1 MSIRSLRPR
10 PKLIPP
16 PPPAAQAASDAIQ
29 LRGARQK
36 NLKGFDLDLPVN
48 RLIVVTGPSGSG
60 KSSLAFDTLYAEGQR
75 RYVETFSPYTRQ
87 FLERMDKPRVDSIHG
102 IPPAIAIE
110 QANHVKSTRSTVGTI
125 TEINDYLKVLFPR
138 VARGFCPSCGDS
150 IHPDTARS
158 IAESTEREHA
168 GATVLVTF
176 PVAVPAGEKPAAF
189 FEFLQAQGYLRV
201 WLNGSVVRVDE
212 PLPAAL
218 KWLPARV
225 AVLQDRVA
233 VTKENRARLSEAIET
248 ALRFGKGRV
257 AIVTTGDGR
266 EFPFSSGWHCPRCD
280 LDIAPPT
287 PGLFSFNHPQGAC
300 PHCRGFGRVLGIDLD
315 RALPDKSK
323 SIAGGLVK
331 PFQSGM
337 SAECQRDL
345 MKSARREEVDVNCPF
360 DDLPKS
366 DQDWVIYGAL
376 RKPKQPGSPTNSELW
391 ENGQWYGVRGYFDW
405 LESKTYKMHV
415 RVLLSRYRSSTKCPV
430 CDGTRFQPSTL
441 NFRLLTAAVERRPS
455 AVDSQKGEPVAYTLP
470 QIAALPLRDLRRIF
484 EAVPEPANDP
494 TGVMVLGE
502 IRTRLR
508 YLNEVGLGY
517 LTLDRPTRTLS
528 GGEIERVNLT
538 TCLGA
543 SLVNTLFVL
552 DEPSVG
558 LHPRDVGQLIEVMRG
573 LRDKGNTLVVVEHEE
588 AIVRAADHLV
598 DLGPGRGELGGELV
612 FSGSLDELRISEF
625 GLRIEDRPCEA
636 QKSNRK
642 SGNRNP
648 QLASLTADYL
658 SGRKSIPVPAS
669 RRAPKRWLKVRGAR
683 EHNLRDVDIDIPAG
697 VLCCITGVSGSG
709 KSTLVHDVLY
719 QNLLRLQGQE
729 TGEDPIGR
737 CREIVGAG
745 QFGLV
750 VMVDQS
756 PLARTPRSTPAL
768 YLGVYDSIR
777 ELFAATPEAQ
787 SSGLTPGD
795 FSFNSG
801 GGRCERCGGT
811 GFEKIEMQFLSDLYV
826 RCSECE
832 GRRFQPHVLRVRLA
846 ERSIH
851 EFLELTVTEGIQFL
865 SSLPDPTRRM
875 RDAIH
880 ALGTLAEVGLG
891 YLRLG
896 QPLNTL
902 SGGEAQ
908 RLKLVGHVVERA
920 RHPGGKPSLLI
931 FDEPTTGLHFDDVAQ
946 LLRVFQRLV
955 DSGESLIVVEHNL
968 EVIKSADYLID
979 LGPEAG
985 DEGGMLVAA
994 GTPEEVAAVA
1004 ASHTG
1009 RHLKSK
1015 LRIADFGLRIGD
1027 NGAETASL
1035 LLQDRVGQYGNGAAS
1050 KKSEIRNPQT
1060 AIGTS
1065 EIRIHGAR
1073 EHNLKNLSLAIPR
1086 EKMVVITGLSGSGK
1100 STLAFD
1106 LLFAEGQRRF
1116 LDSMSPY
1123 ARQFVEQ
1130 LEKPDVDLVEGLP
1143 PTVAIEQRVTR
1154 GGGKSTVATVT
1165 EVFHFL
1171 RLLFSKLGTQYCP
1184 DCQVPVEAQSQAAI
1198 VAQVEAAARKGR
1210 VRVLAPLIKA
1220 RKGFHTEVAAW
1231 AVNHGYSTLL
1241 VDGQLMPAEGFK
1253 KLERFKEHTIDVVIG
1268 EATAKTPN
1276 LELRELVRR
1285 ALEVGKGT
1293 ARMLDAR
1300 NRSTVL
1306 SSEMSCPNCGRAFEE
1321 LDPRLFSFHSP
1332 HGWCEGCRG
1341 FGRVWSKVAMP
1352 QVDDSASQAERELA
1366 EERASDWI
1374 EEGQDEECSQCRG
1387 ARLNPVA
1394 RSVRLHGK
1402 ETIDSIARRP
1412 VREAMQVLERLK
1424 FKGSA
1429 QIIAHDIVAEIRQ
1442 RLSFMREVGLG
1453 YLELE
1458 RSARTLS
1465 GGETQRIRLAAQLGS
1480 NLRGVLYVLDE
1491 PTIGLH
1497 PRDNAQLLDTLE
1509 ALKAKG
1515 NSLVI
1520 VEHDEETMRR
1530 ADHII
1535 DLGPGA
1541 GVHGGE
1547 VIAQGTWADVLKVKE
1562 SATSRCL
1569 RHPFVHPMR
1578 GERRPLNG
1586 EWLELRG
1593 ASANNLRD
1601 INVRFA
1607 VGRLNVLTGIS
1618 GSGKSSLMHSSLM
1631 PAAQQAVA
1639 QRKKPNSKSKT
1650 SNSNSPWRQLLG
1662 AEHLES
1668 VYEVDQSPIGKTSR
1682 STPATYV
1689 GVLDDIRALFAQLPL
1704 ARMRGY
1710 TASRFSFNVAGGRCE
1725 TCGGHGLIKHEMAF
1739 LPTSYTP
1746 CDDCGGSRYN
1756 PPTNEVLYD
1765 GRSIGD
1771 VMKMNL
1777 SEAAAFFKASP
1788 RIARPLRLLSD
1799 TGLGYLQLG
1808 QSSPTL
1814 SGGEAQRLKL
1824 VTELTRGVAADQES
1838 RIRRRQQP
1846 KSTLYLLEEPT
1857 VGLHLADVEK
1867 LLEVL
1872 HRLVD
1877 DGGTV
1882 VVIEH
1887 HVGVIAEADH
1897 VIDIGPEA
1905 GPEGG
1910 RLVTSGT
1917 PEQVSAHKTSRIAPF
1932 LRTALAIGRHS
1943 GVSPRKRRD

>member
-1 MSIRSLRPR
+1 MPKLLPPPR
-10 PKLIPP
+10 PVLTSSPSP
-16 PPPAAQAASDAIQ
+16 ESGAASDAIQ
-29 LRGARQK
+29 LRGIRQN

-48 RLIVVTGPSGSG
+48 QLIVVTGPSGSG

-87 FLERMDKPRVDSIHG
+87 FLERMDKPRVDSIRG

-138 VARGFCPSCGDS
+138 VARGFCPSCGDG
-150 IHPDTARS
+150 IQPDTARS
-158 IAESTEREHA
+158 MVEAVERDHGGSA
-168 GATVLVTF
+168 RLITF

-189 FEFLQAQGYLRV
+189 FKFLQAQGYLRV
-201 WLNGSVVRVDE
+201 WLNGAVVRVDE
-212 PLPAAL
+212 PASSPV

-225 AVLQDRVA
+225 AVIQDRVNVA
-233 VTKENRARLSEAIET
+233 PENRGRLTEAIET

-257 AIVTTGDGR
+257 AVVDPAGGA

-280 LDIAPPT
+280 IDIAPPS

-300 PHCRGFGRVLGIDLD
+300 PNCRGFGRTLGIDLD
-315 RALPDKSK
+315 RALPDQRL
-323 SIAGGLVK
+323 SIAQGVVK

-345 MKSARREEVDVNCPF
+345 LKSARRDDIDVDCPF
-360 DDLPKS
+360 EDLPKT
-366 DQDWVIYGAL
+366 DQNWVIYGAS
-376 RKPKQPGSPTNSELW
+376 RKPKTRESQNEELW
-391 ENGQWYGVRGYFDW
+391 ENGHWYGVRGYFDW

-415 RVLLSRYRSSTKCPV
+415 RVLLSRYRSSTSCPV
-430 CDGTRFQPSTL
+430 CEGTRFQPATL
-441 NFRLLTAAVERRPS
+441 NFKLMVESRKSKVIGQNSRR
-455 AVDSQKGEPVAYTLP
+455 ALTLP
-470 QIAALPLRDLRRIF
+470 EIAALPLRDLRELF
-484 EAVPEPANDP
+484 AAVSEPANDP
-494 TGVMVLGE
+494 TGTMVLNE

-517 LTLDRPTRTLS
+517 LTLDRATRTLS

-558 LHPRDVGQLIEVMRG
+558 LHPRDIGRLIDVMRG
-573 LRDKGNTLVVVEHEE
+573 LRDKGNTIVVVEHEE
-588 AIVRAADHLV
+588 AVIRAADHLV

-612 FSGSLDELRISEF
+612 FSGTLEEFRIADC
-625 GLRIEDRPCEA
+625 GLRIREDPPKRRA
-636 QKSNRK
+636 RRAAT
-642 SGNRNP
+642 SGNPQSAARNP
-648 QLASLTADYL
+648 KLRSLTAQYL
-658 SGRKSIPVPAS
+658 SGEKSIPIPKTRRVPT
-669 RRAPKRWLKVRGAR
+669 KWLKIRGAR
-683 EHNLRDVDIDIPAG
+683 EHNLRDLDVDIPLG
-697 VLCCITGVSGSG
+697 VLCGITGVSGSG
-709 KSTLVHDVLY
+709 KSTLVHDVLF
-719 QNLLRLQGQE
+719 QNLVRAKGQE
-729 TGEDPIGR
+729 TGDNPVGR
-737 CREIVGAG
+737 CREITGTG
-745 QFGLV
+745 QFGTL

-756 PLARTPRSTPAL
+756 PLARTPRSTPAV
-768 YLGVYDSIR
+768 YLGVYDCIR
-777 ELFAATPEAQ
+777 ERFAATNEAQ

-801 GGRCERCGGT
+801 AGRCERCSGT

-826 RCSECE
+826 RCAECE
-832 GRRFQPHVLRVRLA
+832 GRRFQPQVLRVKIDG
-846 ERSIH
+846 RSIH
-851 EFLELTVTEGIQFL
+851 EVLELTVTSGIEFL
-865 SSLPDPTRRM
+865 AGLTDPNRRV

-880 ALGTLAEVGLG
+880 ALKTLEEVGLG

-920 RHPGGKPSLLI
+920 RNPGGKGSLLI

-955 DSGESLIVVEHNL
+955 EAGESLIVVEQNL

-985 DEGGMLVAA
+985 DEGGQLVAV

-1004 ASHTG
+1004 ESHTG
-1009 RHLKSK
+1009 RHLKDK
-1015 LRIADFGLRIGD
+1015 LRISDGGFRIEESSSVVQD
-1027 NGAETASL
+1027 RSPPYSNGAT
-1035 LLQDRVGQYGNGAAS
+1035 S
-1050 KKSEIRNPQT
+1050 KQPAIRNPP
-1060 AIGTS
+1060 S

-1073 EHNLKNLSLAIPR
+1073 EHNLKNLNLAIPR
-1086 EKMVVITGLSGSGK
+1086 EKIVVITGLSGSGK

-1198 VAQVEAAARKGR
+1198 VAQVETAARKGR
-1210 VRVLAPLIKA
+1210 VRVLAPLVKA
-1220 RKGFHTEVAAW
+1220 RKGFHTDVAAW
-1231 AVNHGYSTLL
+1231 AVNHDFTTLL
-1241 VDGQLMPAEGFK
+1241 VDGKLMPAEGFE
-1253 KLERFKEHTIDVVIG
+1253 KLERFKEHTIDVLVG
-1268 EATAKTPN
+1268 EVTAKTPN
-1276 LELRELVRR
+1276 LDTRDLVRR
-1285 ALEVGKGT
+1285 AIEVGKGT
-1293 ARMLDAR
+1293 ARLLDAK
-1300 NRSTVL
+1300 NRFTVL
-1306 SSEMSCPNCGRAFEE
+1306 STEMSCPNCARAFEE

-1341 FGRVWSKVAMP
+1341 FGRIWSEVATTKP
-1352 QVDDSASQAERELA
+1352 DDSISQAERELA
-1366 EERASDWI
+1366 EERASDWV
-1374 EEGQDEECSQCRG
+1374 EEGQDEECPTCHG

-1394 RSVRLHGK
+1394 RNVRLHGK
-1402 ETIDSIARRP
+1402 ETIDALARRS
-1412 VREAMQVLERLK
+1412 VHEAVSVLERLK

-1429 QIIAHDIVAEIRQ
+1429 QIIAHDIVTEIRQ
-1442 RLSFMREVGLG
+1442 RLSFMQEVGLG
-1453 YLELE
+1453 YLALE
-1458 RSARTLS
+1458 RAARTLS

-1497 PRDNAQLLDTLE
+1497 PRDNAQLLGTLE

-1547 VIAQGTWADVLKVKE
+1547 VIAQGTLSEILKVKN
-1562 SATSRCL
+1562 SATARSL
-1569 RHPFVHPMR
+1569 MHPFVHPMR
-1578 GERRPLNG
+1578 GSRRPLDRP
-1586 EWLELRG
+1586 WLDLHG
-1593 ASANNLRD
+1593 ASANNLRGID
-1601 INVRFA
+1601 VRFA
-1607 VGRLNVLTGIS
+1607 VGRLNVITGIS
-1618 GSGKSSLMHSSLM
+1618 GSGKSSLMHSCLM
-1631 PAAQQAVA
+1631 PAAQQAIA
-1639 QRKKPNSKSKT
+1639 QRKKPKRKSKVQNSKS
-1650 SNSNSPWRQLLG
+1650 PWRELLG
-1662 AEHLES
+1662 TEHLES

-1689 GVLDDIRALFAQLPL
+1689 GVLDHIRDLFAQLPL
-1704 ARMRGY
+1704 SRMRGY

-1756 PPTNEVLYD
+1756 AQTNEVLYD
-1765 GRSIGD
+1765 SRSIGD

-1777 SEAAAFFKASP
+1777 SEAAEFFKASQ

-1838 RIRRRQQP
+1838 RIRRRLQP

-1867 LLEVL
+1867 LLEVI

-1887 HVGVIAEADH
+1887 HVDVIAEADH

-1910 RLVTSGT
+1910 GLVASGT
-1917 PEQVSAHKTSRIAPF
+1917 PEQVAAHKFSRIAPF
-1932 LRTALAIGRHS
+1932 LRSALAAKQPATAKS
-1943 GVSPRKRRD
+1943 KRPV